1 MENLHEQLKAYIPK
15 LERSIQAYMTQTPP
29 SPNSAQGIMA
39 MWECLTML
47 KAAEAGTCSEFT
59 KADAEQWAQHMRN
72 TDGSTGAHWSMEQTT
87 SLAES
92 LGVSRDEVSP
102 WCWWIAVNMMY
113 SDYYGVASRFGVATP
128 EFFAELARAFLLD
141 EDGPG
146 PKPKMAAYYCGIV
159 KGKN

>member
-15 LERSIQAYMTQTPP
+15 LERSIQSYMTQTPP

-39 MWECLTML
+39 MWECLTMF
-47 KAAEAGTCSEFT
+47 KAAEAGTCGEFT
-59 KADAEQWAQHMRN
+59 REQAEKWAQHMRN

-113 SDYYGVASRFGVATP
+113 SDYYGVASHFGVATP

>member
-15 LERSIQAYMTQTPP
+15 LERSIQSYMTQTPP

-47 KAAEAGTCSEFT
+47 KAAEAGTCGDFT
-59 KADAEQWAQHMRN
+59 QADAEKWAQHMRN
-72 TDGSTGAHWSMEQTT
+72 TDGSSGAHWSMEQTS

-92 LGVSRDEVSP
+92 LGVSRETVSP

-113 SDYYGVASRFGVATP
+113 SDYYDVAVDFGVNRP
-128 EFFAELARAFLLD
+128 EFYAALAEAFLMD
-141 EDGPG
+141 KDGPG
-146 PKPKMAAYYCGIV
+146 PEEKLCAYYRGIV
-159 KGKN
+159 RKK